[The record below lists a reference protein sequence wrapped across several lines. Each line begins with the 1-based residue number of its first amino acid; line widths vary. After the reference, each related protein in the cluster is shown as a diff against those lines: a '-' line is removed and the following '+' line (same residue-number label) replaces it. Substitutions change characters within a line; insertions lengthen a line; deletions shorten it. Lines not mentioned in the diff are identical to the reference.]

1 LAIAR
6 RRADRVPPPV
16 LVAPAPRASLAWTP
30 VPVVAPAGSEAVV
43 QAAGEEPVDAGL
55 DAALTGEDAV

>member
-1 LAIAR
+1 
-6 RRADRVPPPV
+6 
-16 LVAPAPRASLAWTP
+16 
-30 VPVVAPAGSEAVV
+30 VVAPAGSEAVV